1 MGSDASGVR
10 HKVLIVMND
19 LSNDGGIA
27 LATSENGRMA
37 RVLVSEELAER
48 GLDRLRAAGHDVDVQ
63 VGLSPEKLRE
73 VIKGASAL
81 IVRSATQPPK

>member
-27 LATSENGRMA
+27 LATSENG
-37 RVLVSEELAER
+37 
-48 GLDRLRAAGHDVDVQ
+48 
-63 VGLSPEKLRE
+63 
-73 VIKGASAL
+73 
-81 IVRSATQPPK
+81 